1 MSRRRALCP
10 LRPALLAGVAAGLVV
25 LSGCKNPDLESRTF
39 FEQRIAPILDENCVT
54 GTASGLCHAESEQK
68 PGEALGN
75 LDLSSFEAIHRRPE
89 LLKAYGSYPEPVLLL
104 KAVKP
109 SDVSLQYAGTAY
121 EGQIFH
127 AGGGVLSRNSE
138 AFVELQQWLRDGAT
152 EDGVPPE
159 GETPEGHG
167 SCTSTLRPDVAP
179 FLAQATGPAFDAYV
193 RDVEPILQARCSF
206 GSCHGSSQ
214 SDFYLTCGGTPEEQ
228 QHNFVVARSFV
239 ADPSDRS
246 ELLLRPLAPT
256 AGGVEHSGGAIWSS
270 ATEGEFKKL
279 RDWAAMAGPLD
290 PGDESPEFQYFS
302 SHVMPTLLRRGCA
315 MPQCH
320 SPQGFNDYRLRAGSR
335 GFFSPLA
342 LRRNYETTL
351 HEFVSLDSPD
361 PNESRILKKNVLV
374 ERGGIDHRAGV
385 TLLDVL
391 GADMGGDPD
400 RCPVGED
407 EQPTSY
413 CTIVEW
419 IRRERAAAVDAGTVT
434 ALAEGDT
441 VDVVYVDRPANAD
454 RLIDFAT
461 YRGGARLMRVTLTA
475 GPGGALGAPGEPVAI
490 DLSGCGAGAGADVDV
505 RGPEVSWDG
514 ETIAFAMRVGEGDGL
529 NVYTSALDGS
539 GCTALTTDGG
549 GSADGVPIHN
559 FDPYFVPPDP
569 VHDPEGAIVFAST
582 RPGKSGRANVSPRFK
597 LPASNI
603 WRMAPDGSGLE
614 QMTFLNGSELA
625 PALMQNGQIT
635 MTTEK
640 ATDGFY
646 QLSGRRINWD
656 LTDYHPLLAQ
666 RDSIGFQQAT
676 EIREAYDRNF
686 LMVLSNADARF
697 GGGALVAFNRSV
709 GPFEFDREGEAG
721 YVPALRFLDPFARD
735 AGRGPSEGA
744 YRSPYPAPDGSVLA
758 AYAAGTLDLR
768 DPGAAVDYDLVL
780 YDPVTGQ
787 RTLVAGGDGFQIE
800 GIVVMKKSLRRVF
813 TNLPQLV
820 FGGTSVPDAAAA
832 GEAWVHFPDLPMLA
846 TLLTNNR
853 RVGRDLE
860 GLKSGDTLAIYLAD
874 APPSG
879 SGDDGSTFQSL
890 SLLGTHP
897 LAEDGSAFVRA
908 PAGVPLILEL
918 RDGDTP
924 ILTMTEE
931 HQFGPGELTSLGVSR
946 DFFDGV
952 CGGCHGSIGGAEL
965 DVVVDPDA
973 LTGASVSL
981 SRPQAGAQPTGL

>member
-1 MSRRRALCP
+1 MSRSIRCS
-10 LRPALLAGVAAGLVV
+10 LRPGLGSWAAALLV
-25 LSGCKNPDLESRTF
+25 LGACQNPDLQSRSF
-39 FEQRIAPILDENCVT
+39 FAQRIAPVLDENCVE
-54 GTASGLCHAESEQK
+54 GTAGGLCHAESEQK

-89 LLKAYGSYPEPVLLL
+89 LLKAYGSYPEPALLL

-109 SDVSLQYAGTAY
+109 SDVSLQYAGTTY
-121 EGQIFH
+121 EGEIFH

-159 GETPEGHG
+159 GEQPEGTG
-167 SCTSTLRPDVAP
+167 PCTSALRPDVAP
-179 FLAQATGPAFDAYV
+179 FLAQATGPVFDSYV
-193 RDVEPILQARCSF
+193 ADVEPILQARCSF

-214 SDFYLTCGGTPEEQ
+214 SDFYLTCGASLEEQ

-256 AGGVEHSGGAIWSS
+256 AGGVEHSGGAIWGS
-270 ATEGEFKKL
+270 ASDGDFRTL
-279 RDWAAMAGPLD
+279 RDWAAMAGPLE
-290 PGDESPEFQYFS
+290 PGEESPEFQYFAT
-302 SHVMPTLLRRGCA
+302 HVMPALLRRGCA

-342 LRRNYETTL
+342 LQRNYETTL

-374 ERGGIDHRAGV
+374 EQGGIDHRAGV

-391 GADMGGDPD
+391 GADMGGDPTG
-400 RCPVGED
+400 CPEGED

-413 CTIVEW
+413 CAMVEW
-419 IRRERAAAVDAGTVT
+419 IRRERAAAVDEGVVT

-454 RLIDFAT
+454 RLVDFAT
-461 YRGGARLMRVTLTA
+461 YRGGARLMRVALTV
-475 GPGGALGAPGEPVAI
+475 GPGGTLGAPAEPVEI
-490 DLSGCGAGAGADVDV
+490 DLTGCGAAADIDV

-529 NVYTSALDGS
+529 NVYTAALDGS

-569 VHDPEGAIVFAST
+569 ERNPSGAIVFAST
-582 RPGKSGRANVSPRFK
+582 RAGKSGRASVSPRWK

-603 WRMAPDGSGLE
+603 WRMGLDGSDPQ

-625 PALMQNGQIT
+625 PALMQNGQVT

-646 QLSGRRINWD
+646 QLAGRRINWD

-666 RDSIGFQQAT
+666 RDTIGFAQAT
-676 EIREAYDRNF
+676 EIREAHDRNF

-697 GGGALVAFNRSV
+697 GGGALASFNRSV

-721 YVPALRFLDPFARD
+721 YVQALRFLDPFARD

-744 YRSPYPAPDGSVLA
+744 YRSPYPAPDGSVLV
-758 AYAAGTLDLR
+758 AYAAGSLDLR
-768 DPGAAVDYDLVL
+768 DAGAAVDYDLVL
-780 YDPVTGQ
+780 LDPVTGQ
-787 RTLVAGGDGFQIE
+787 RTLVAGGAGFQIE
-800 GIVVMKKSLRRVF
+800 GVVAMKRSLRHLFV
-813 TNLPQLV
+813 NVPQLV
-820 FGGTSVPDAAAA
+820 FGGTSVAEAAAA
-832 GEAWVHFPDLPMLA
+832 DEAWVHFPDLPMLA

-853 RVGRDLE
+853 RAGRNLADVE
-860 GLKSGDTLAIYLAD
+860 DGDTLAVYLAD

-890 SLLGTHP
+890 SLLGTHA

-908 PAGVPLILEL
+908 PAGVPVILEL
-918 RDGDTP
+918 RRGDTP
-924 ILTMTEE
+924 LLTMTEE

-952 CGGCHGSIGGAEL
+952 CGGCHGSIAGPEL

-981 SRPQAGAQPTGL
+981 SRPEPAAQPSGL